1 MAGETSLE
9 LGIVEVGFRDDL
21 HLLCHGQMTGAGPCN
36 AEVGLYVAGSA
47 RRRGESGAELAGRRG
62 GCRWKPTSTQAW
74 QGLWFLVERG
84 GGVGGIVFDRMLTT
98 GVRRFFLSDVIT
110 EAGRLV
116 SGDDNI

>member
-1 MAGETSLE
+1 ME
-9 LGIVEVGFRDDL
+9 LGVVEAGFHGDL
-21 HLLCHGQMTGAGPCN
+21 HLLRRGQMTGAEPCN
-36 AEVGLYVAGSA
+36 AGVGLYVAGSA
-47 RRRGESGAELAGRRG
+47 RRRGESGAELAGRHG
-62 GCRWKPTSTQAW
+62 GCRRKPTSTQAW

-84 GGVGGIVFDRMLTT
+84 GGVGGIDFDRMLTT